1 MFQANSVSRVPKHRY
16 NTHNGRRAA
25 RLPLSALASLL
36 CSFHPLY
43 SSFRFSSCLFVSL
56 LVPPLLLSS
65 LYLELLGDR
74 ADHLG
79 VVIGEERESGAK
91 LTVRQRI
98 VDDPAELPDG
108 GRDVTSFERGILDEG
123 VAELAE
129 ESLVG
134 GGGRAWTG

>member
-16 NTHNGRRAA
+16 NAHNGRRAA
-25 RLPLSALASLL
+25 RLPLSTLASL
-36 CSFHPLY
+36 FVPPPLLV
-43 SSFRFSSCLFVSL
+43 SSFLFVSL

-91 LTVRQRI
+91 LTARQRI

-108 GRDVTSFERGILDEG
+108 GRDVPPFERGILDEG

-134 GGGRAWTG
+134 GGSRAWTG